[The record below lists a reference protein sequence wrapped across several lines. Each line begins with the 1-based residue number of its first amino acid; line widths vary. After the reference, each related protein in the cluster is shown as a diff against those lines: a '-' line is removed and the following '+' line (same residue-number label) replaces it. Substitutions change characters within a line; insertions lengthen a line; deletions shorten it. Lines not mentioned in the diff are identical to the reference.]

1 MSKDETY
8 EDLQEPKPEDHE
20 LERALDQIRK
30 EYKRNRERCINK
42 PLSAAVYKT
51 WKEVNKRE
59 CCGYAE
65 RQKE

>member
-8 EDLQEPKPEDHE
+8 EDLQEPQPEDHE

-30 EYKRNRERCINK
+30 EYKRNRERKITK

-51 WKEVNKRE
+51 WKVVNRNEDHGRK
-59 CCGYAE
+59 AE
-65 RQKE
+65 K